1 MKLNRKEM
9 FQFYADLFQ
18 TDLNIL
24 DVKESNK
31 LALISCFIHALK

>member
-9 FQFYADLFQ
+9 FQ
-18 TDLNIL
+18 TDVNIL
-24 DVKESNK
+24 DVKGSDK